1 MEQNPYDSPRLAS
14 SEIPAPSPEVDHA
27 TWWSRPC
34 GGREVLA
41 IALPLVVSTMFW
53 SIQWFVD
60 RMFLMWHSTK
70 ELPEMTASL
79 PAGMAHW
86 TMICFPMG
94 IAAFVNTF
102 VAQYHGAGKPERIG
116 LAVAQGVRLGW
127 ITTPLFLLAFPL
139 APYLFFSSENTRV
152 AALEAEYFQYLA
164 LGGGAIVISNALSA
178 FYTGRG
184 MTRIV
189 MLVQVGGTLV
199 NIVLDY
205 LLIFGRSEVGIPEL
219 GIKGAAIA
227 TAASNWF
234 NVAAFTLLLRW
245 DADREKF
252 GLVSGNRFDA
262 QLFWRLLRFGAPGG
276 LPMLVEALSFTL
288 LTHFIT
294 EISDAAGA
302 ATGLA
307 FNVNSIAFIPI
318 FGFSIATST
327 LVGQKLGENQPELAA
342 RATWTSL
349 VISIAYTSLW
359 GIAYLAVPDLFLLAH
374 GAFANQ
380 REFGAI
386 HDLTVV
392 LLRFV
397 TAYCIFDAAQL
408 IFVGALKGAG
418 DTFFILIATTTISVV
433 YVTLG
438 RLGQQYGHWGLYGW
452 WWVLT
457 AWLCTLAIVYLARFL
472 QGKWKAMRVIEH
484 EALP

>member
-1 MEQNPYDSPRLAS
+1 MTSLVMSKTAV
-14 SEIPAPSPEVDHA
+14 PEERG

-60 RMFLMWHSTK
+60 RMFLMWHST
-70 ELPEMTASL
+70 EDLPEMTASL

-94 IAAFVNTF
+94 LAAFVNTF

-116 LAVAQGVRLGW
+116 LAVAQGVRMGW

-139 APYLFFSSENTRV
+139 APYLFLNSTNPKV
-152 AALEAEYFQYLA
+152 AILEVEYFQYLS
-164 LGGGAIVISNALSA
+164 LGGGAVVIGSALSS

-184 MTRIV
+184 MTGIV
-189 MLVQVGGTLV
+189 MLVQVAGTLV

-205 LLIFGRSEVGIPEL
+205 LLIFGRSEIGIPEM

-234 NVAAFTLLLRW
+234 NVLAFTLLLRW
-245 DADREKF
+245 NPQRDKF
-252 GLVSGNRFDA
+252 GLNTGNRFDPA
-262 QLFWRLLRFGAPGG
+262 LFWRLLRFGAPGG
-276 LPMLVEALSFTL
+276 LPMLVEGLSFTL
-288 LTHFIT
+288 LTHFVT
-294 EISDAAGA
+294 EIGNAEGS

-318 FGFSIATST
+318 FGVSIATST
-327 LVGQKLGENQPELAA
+327 LVGQKLGENRPDLAA

-349 VISIAYTSLW
+349 IIAIAYTSLF
-359 GIAYLAVPDLFLLAH
+359 GLAYIAVPDLFLLAH
-374 GAFANQ
+374 GAFAKEEDFARI
-380 REFGAI
+380 RE
-386 HDLTVV
+386 LTVV

-397 TAYCIFDAAQL
+397 TAYCIFDATQL

-418 DTFFILIATTTISVV
+418 DTFFILIATTTISLF
-433 YVTLG
+433 YVTIG
-438 RLGQQYGHWGLYGW
+438 RLGQVYGEWGLYGW

-457 AWLCTLAIVYLARFL
+457 AWLCTLAAVYLARFM
-472 QGKWKAMRVIEH
+472 QGRWKTMRVIEH
-484 EALP
+484 EVLP

>member
-1 MEQNPYDSPRLAS
+1 MEENPCQSPRTETSDIA
-14 SEIPAPSPEVDHA
+14 APSPEA
-27 TWWSRPC
+27 ERGTWWTRAC
-34 GGREVLA
+34 GGREVVA

-139 APYLFFSSENTRV
+139 APYLFMNSTNPKV
-152 AALEAEYFQYLA
+152 AVLEIEYFQYLA
-164 LGGGAIVISNALSA
+164 LGGGAIVIGNALSS

-189 MLVQVGGTLV
+189 MLVQVAGTLV
-199 NIVLDY
+199 NVVLDY
-205 LLIFGRSEVGIPEL
+205 IFIFGKFGCPEM

-234 NVAAFTLLLRW
+234 NVLAFTLLLRNHPE
-245 DADREKF
+245 RENF
-252 GLVSGNRFDA
+252 GLNSGNRYDSE
-262 QLFWRLLRFGAPGG
+262 LFWRLLRFGAPGA
-276 LPMLVEALSFTL
+276 LPMLVEALSFTM

-294 EISDAAGA
+294 EISNEAGA

-318 FGFSIATST
+318 FGISIATST
-327 LVGQKLGENQPELAA
+327 LVGQKLGENRPDLAA

-349 VISIAYTSLW
+349 VIAIAYTSLW
-359 GIAYLAVPDLFLLAH
+359 GLAYLAAPDLFLLAH
-374 GAFANQ
+374 GAFANKE
-380 REFGAI
+380 EFTAVRN
-386 HDLTVV
+386 LTVI

-397 TAYCIFDAAQL
+397 TAYCIFDATQL

-418 DTFFILIATTTISVV
+418 DTFFILIATTTISVA
-433 YVTLG
+433 YVTIG
-438 RLGQQYGHWGLYGW
+438 RLGQVYGHWGLFGW

-457 AWLCTLAIVYLARFL
+457 AWLCTLAIVYLGRFL
-472 QGKWKAMRVIEH
+472 QGKWQAMRVIEH